1 MRRRT
6 LLGAALACL
15 ALWSSSVPVSHATVR
30 VDHVQVPFYARDIVG
45 DKWTAWIFYRP
56 QQCIPAGFN
65 LLTFF
70 DPPRVFG
77 CGPMT
82 MDGYAIFENG
92 PGIDPAP
99 LLSRLDGQGA
109 VPLWFVR
116 TRAFEK
122 ATADGAITLAELA
135 ALAPL
140 RGTARLYSEV
150 LRTETGVPGH
160 GFSALAHGRLADGR
174 SFTYLTVRTIAHGLL
189 LAELKIH

>member
-15 ALWSSSVPVSHATVR
+15 ALWSSSAPVSHAKVR

-70 DPPRVFG
+70 DPPRAMQ

-82 MDGYAIFENG
+82 MDRYAIFENG
-92 PGIDPAP
+92 PGIDAAP

-116 TRAFEK
+116 TRVFEQ
-122 ATADGAITLAELA
+122 ATADGVITLAELA
-135 ALAPL
+135 ALDPL
-140 RGTARLYSEV
+140 RGTASIYSEV
-150 LRTETGVPGH
+150 LRTRTGVPGAH
-160 GFSALAHGRLADGR
+160 FSAVAHGRLVDGR
-174 SFTYLTVRTIAHGLL
+174 RASPT
-189 LAELKIH
+189 